1 MKTIDRG
8 RFYTTSD
15 LGAKRS
21 TTPEGFLVCHDVP
34 IARTGTQIYL
44 QDELKGEDGV
54 PLVVGG
60 PDGMVRVDRPSEQVF
75 RPETIASF
83 EGKAVTVE
91 HPEDFVNPGNWQK
104 LAVGTTQN
112 VRRGDGVQND
122 LLIADLV
129 ITDQGAIAYVNKS
142 LPEVSAG
149 YEAVYEQ
156 TEPGRGVQR
165 DIVGNHVALVE
176 RGRAGPRCS
185 IQDQEPKMTKKT
197 VKRSFADR
205 LRAAFMSKD
214 AEAAE
219 ELAKE
224 VEDEEADEDEDKDKK
239 EKAKTG
245 DALAQILTKLKSMDE
260 DIQELKKKAEDD
272 ESEEEKKKSKDTVL
286 EAEEAAKA
294 AEAQGKVLS
303 GDSLQAVISRA
314 EILSPGATIK
324 TADGK
329 AKVVDVEAHMRETLT
344 KALTT
349 DSGKAAI
356 EPFLAGREIAKLTG
370 DSLTAVFTGA
380 AELARA
386 QNNQRGARTSTATR
400 DFGPVRTVASIN
412 ETNRDFWAKRAG
424 H

>member
-1 MKTIDRG
+1 
-8 RFYTTSD
+8 
-15 LGAKRS
+15 
-21 TTPEGFLVCHDVP
+21 
-34 IARTGTQIYL
+34 
-44 QDELKGEDGV
+44 
-54 PLVVGG
+54 
-60 PDGMVRVDRPSEQVF
+60 
-75 RPETIASF
+75 
-83 EGKAVTVE
+83 
-91 HPEDFVNPGNWQK
+91 
-104 LAVGTTQN
+104 
-112 VRRGDGVQND
+112 
-122 LLIADLV
+122 
-129 ITDQGAIAYVNKS
+129 
-142 LPEVSAG
+142 
-149 YEAVYEQ
+149 
-156 TEPGRGVQR
+156 
-165 DIVGNHVALVE
+165 
-176 RGRAGPRCS
+176 
-185 IQDQEPKMTKKT
+185 MTKKT